1 VNIEKTVVS
10 ECIKILSLRSNDR
23 SDIGRDGHLFTMAVI
38 ATLRTAQKGRGLIHC
53 VAYCVYC
60 ETIIV

>member
-1 VNIEKTVVS
+1 MWTYFVNIEKTVVS

-38 ATLRTAQKGRGLIHC
+38 ATLRTAQKGRG
-53 VAYCVYC
+53 
-60 ETIIV
+60 